1 MPVEEAFPKGWIRES
16 TELSLRELGIE
27 TIDLMQL
34 HQYWPQWSKQDYWL
48 EELRALKQ
56 EGKIR
61 YVGVSLPDQRHDIAL
76 SLAMSGT
83 VDAIQTVFN
92 IFDPL
97 PLDCLIPIC
106 KRIMSRSSLDV

>member
-1 MPVEEAFPKGWIRES
+1 
-16 TELSLRELGIE
+16 
-27 TIDLMQL
+27 
-34 HQYWPQWSKQDYWL
+34 
-48 EELRALKQ
+48 
-56 EGKIR
+56 
-61 YVGVSLPDQRHDIAL
+61 
-76 SLAMSGT
+76 MSGT

>member
-1 MPVEEAFPKGWIRES
+1 VPVEEAFPKGWIRES

-56 EGKIR
+56 EGKIGMPAFPFR
-61 YVGVSLPDQRHDIAL
+61 I
-76 SLAMSGT
+76 SGT
-83 VDAIQTVFN
+83 I
-92 IFDPL
+92 
-97 PLDCLIPIC
+97 
-106 KRIMSRSSLDV
+106 SRFRSR